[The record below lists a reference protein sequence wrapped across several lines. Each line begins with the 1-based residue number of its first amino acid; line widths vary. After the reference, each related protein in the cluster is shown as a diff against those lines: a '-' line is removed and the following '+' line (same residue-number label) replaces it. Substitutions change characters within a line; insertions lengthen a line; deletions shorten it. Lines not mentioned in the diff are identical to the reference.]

1 MALGRKNP
9 GVFTYFGSK
18 RNVANILAG
27 KLKDGRPFCE
37 VFAGGAFLTLR
48 LASWGAI
55 REAWLN
61 DLDPGMA
68 ALWRVVHS
76 KRLIEALLRRMPRT
90 TTRRLY
96 HEAVDDLGSAVVD
109 IETASRDEVLELA
122 WRKAVSL
129 WSSYSGIGISYVRTR
144 WPRASYVRS
153 QLIRGH
159 EALRRVKLRVTN
171 WDFRRVL
178 HAAGRYTLYLDPPYW
193 RIRSG
198 YLKDFQGRDHM
209 DLALRL
215 RERDRWLLSYDDCP
229 AVRLLYG
236 WATIETI
243 GIMYS
248 ATGGAHLGT
257 ELLIS
262 PK

>member
-1 MALGRKNP
+1 MALGRKTP

-48 LASWGAI
+48 LASWVAI

-76 KRLIEALLRRMPRT
+76 TRLLDALLRRMPRT

-159 EALRRVKLRVTN
+159 EALR
-171 WDFRRVL
+171 
-178 HAAGRYTLYLDPPYW
+178 
-193 RIRSG
+193 
-198 YLKDFQGRDHM
+198 
-209 DLALRL
+209 
-215 RERDRWLLSYDDCP
+215 
-229 AVRLLYG
+229 
-236 WATIETI
+236 
-243 GIMYS
+243 
-248 ATGGAHLGT
+248 
-257 ELLIS
+257 
-262 PK
+262 